1 MATGT
6 YLFTENLYD
15 TAGKCAIY
23 LGESPSALLNPLNV
37 RGGATGLTRAKAIFA
52 DYANTKVRSLMAQ
65 VDSLNAKTAT
75 LTVVAQGATCA
86 IPVDLFRANIIEIAY
101 AGPNEYAEKLPIR
114 FIGKV
119 DQRSLSPQLVNSQI
133 YADVPSWVAFDQTEE
148 NFIFSPPLTQ
158 QTTFTIT
165 YNYLPT
171 LWVGADFDDENSTT
185 VSPIPD
191 DYDEVLPMALAID
204 LARKSRRF
212 DLAQQLAN
220 EFYGTPENNHF
231 GLWEETKRELMNIP
245 ALMTRYRYSY
255 SNVPQTALAD
265 NPFAGQYFGGR
276 PGLKQ

>member
-6 YLFTENLYD
+6 YLFTQTLYV
-15 TAGKCAIY
+15 TSEKCAIY
-23 LGESPSALLNPLNV
+23 LGGSPSALLNPLNV
-37 RGGATGLTRAKAIFA
+37 RGGASGLTNAKGMFA
-52 DYANTKVRSLMAQ
+52 DLANTIVRSLMAQ

-75 LTVVAQGATCA
+75 LTVSAQGATCP
-86 IPVDLFRANIIEIAY
+86 IPDDLFRANIIEIAY
-101 AGPNEYAEKLPIR
+101 AGPNANLINLPIR

-119 DQRSLSPQLVNSQI
+119 DQRSLPPQLTNTQVYS
-133 YADVPSWVAFDQTEE
+133 DVPQWVAFDQTEE

-171 LWVGADFDDENSTT
+171 LWVAADFDDPTSTT

-191 DYDEVLPMALAID
+191 DYDEVLPMALALDIS
-204 LARKSRRF
+204 RKMRRF
-212 DLAQQLAN
+212 DLAQQLADQL
-220 EFYGTPENNHF
+220 YGTQENNHF

-245 ALMTRYRYSY
+245 ALITRYRYSY
-255 SNVPQTALAD
+255 SNIPQAALAD

-276 PGLKQ
+276 PGLR